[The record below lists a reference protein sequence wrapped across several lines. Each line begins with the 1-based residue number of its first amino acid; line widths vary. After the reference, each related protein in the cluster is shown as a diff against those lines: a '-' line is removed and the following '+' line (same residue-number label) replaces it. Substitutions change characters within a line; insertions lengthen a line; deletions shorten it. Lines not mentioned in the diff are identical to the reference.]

1 VTADYDTSKHFYSN
15 KVNLMN
21 RIAFSLA
28 SAALLSVA
36 AVPMAQAAPHLNG
49 TGGLHPA
56 ILNQAQVATPDVEP
70 SGQTQSIPALEQRHL
85 NRLDRT
91 GNAPSALNSNQ
102 PQTTASDDLDPHNIA
117 SVSPLQRMRLN
128 HLNTSN

>member
-1 VTADYDTSKHFYSN
+1 
-15 KVNLMN
+15 MN

-28 SAALLSVA
+28 SAAFLSVA
-36 AVPMAQAAPHLNG
+36 AVPIAQAAPHLNQ

-56 ILNQAQVATPDVEP
+56 ILNPAPVVTPDVEP
-70 SGQTQSIPALEQRHL
+70 SGQPQSIPALEQRHL

-91 GNAPSALNSNQ
+91 GNAPSALSHNQ
-102 PQTTASDDLDPHNIA
+102 PQTTASNDLDAHNIA